1 MDEFK
6 TYQPIL
12 SDIKNEYELN
22 LQNALKIEDE

>member
-6 TYQPIL
+6 TYRPIL

-22 LQNALKIEDE
+22 LQNAMKIEDE